1 LRNFGERLEGC
12 GERPQKRYERE
23 HGVNGQH
30 GVQSVK
36 SYKSLCQ
43 ERGVDGVIIMGMR
56 LDDPYLK
63 EILSSHIPCVLIDI
77 PLKNKKIGF
86 VTSDNIAGA
95 HRMTRY
101 MLEQG
106 HRTIALMNGH
116 IQADVSLKR
125 LEGYRQALSETG
137 VPFDDG
143 LVLDGGFTD
152 ERAREATYQLMAQR
166 PDVTAI
172 FCASDLMALGTLSAL
187 RSLGLDVPG
196 DVSVAGF
203 DNINVSAYCS
213 PSLTTV
219 NQNKYEL
226 GYQATQML
234 IDMLEGRQVAKE
246 VKLTT
251 ELVLR
256 ESVGPPRKR

>member
-1 LRNFGERLEGC
+1 
-12 GERPQKRYERE
+12 
-23 HGVNGQH
+23 
-30 GVQSVK
+30 
-36 SYKSLCQ
+36 
-43 ERGVDGVIIMGMR
+43 
-56 LDDPYLK
+56 
-63 EILSSHIPCVLIDI
+63 
-77 PLKNKKIGF
+77 
-86 VTSDNIAGA
+86 
-95 HRMTRY
+95 MTRY

-125 LEGYRQALSETG
+125 LEGYRQALSEAG